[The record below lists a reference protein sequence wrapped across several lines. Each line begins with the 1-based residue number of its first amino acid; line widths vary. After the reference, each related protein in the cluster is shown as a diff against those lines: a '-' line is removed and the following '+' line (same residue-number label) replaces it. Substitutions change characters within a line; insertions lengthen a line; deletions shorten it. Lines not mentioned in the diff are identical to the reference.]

1 VHGQGLDLM
10 ASNNNVTVDCTS
22 VIEMLKAL
30 GDDAKDKAIQA
41 ALRAGA
47 KIEQTEIQ
55 NNCPTRVE
63 GPSGTALP
71 VGALKSDVIIK
82 TSTKQAD
89 VPYALVTFGKY
100 SKHVARWVEDGH
112 KVIKGTKGS
121 KKDTGKETTPNPFIS
136 AAFETCEQ
144 EVTKAIQ
151 ETFIT
156 NITKAANK
164 ASK

>member
-1 VHGQGLDLM
+1 M

-22 VIEMLKAL
+22 VMEMLKAL
-30 GDDAKDKAIQA
+30 GDDAKDKAVKA

-47 KIEQTEIQ
+47 KIEQAEIQ
-55 NNCPTRVE
+55 SNCPTRIE
-63 GPSGTALP
+63 DTSGTALP

-82 TSTKQAD
+82 TSTKNAD
-89 VPYALVTFGKY
+89 TPYAVVTFGKY
-100 SKHVARWVEDGH
+100 SMHVARWVEDGH
-112 KVIKGTKGS
+112 KVMKGKKSSGNQ
-121 KKDTGKETTPNPFIS
+121 KDTGKETTPNPFIS
-136 AAFETCEQ
+136 TAFETCEQ

-164 ASK
+164 AIK